1 MSAKKTVESS
11 STSTALWFLFYSNLP
26 ECYDKKAYGDTV
38 LEGDFEE
45 AEALPLLTG
54 AAKAFLALELK
65 DTSQC
70 NKLSN

>member
-1 MSAKKTVESS
+1 
-11 STSTALWFLFYSNLP
+11 LFYFNLP